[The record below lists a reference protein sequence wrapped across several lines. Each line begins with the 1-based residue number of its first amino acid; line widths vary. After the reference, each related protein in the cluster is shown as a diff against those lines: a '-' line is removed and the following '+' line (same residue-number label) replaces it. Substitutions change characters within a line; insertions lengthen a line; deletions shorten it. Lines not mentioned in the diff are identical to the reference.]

1 MEALRK
7 VKLSELEPTPPSTGS
22 VSLTTPSGPPLPEG
36 MGWALST
43 LMAQTQAR
51 YPNQTLPPGTPDMY
65 LVEWEELALKFG
77 LEAFRDA
84 LSKAIRSSR
93 FFPDPQEIRELLQ
106 AKKREAAAHAE
117 SRKLLRQMDEWKAQ
131 WQRERLEGAA

>member
-7 VKLSELEPTPPSTGS
+7 VKLEELIPTPPSSVS

-65 LVEWEELALKFG
+65 LVEWEELTLKFG
-77 LEAFRDA
+77 LQAFRDA

-93 FFPDPQEIRELLQ
+93 FFPDPQHIRELLL
-106 AKKREAAAHAE
+106 AKKRADSAHAE
-117 SRKLLRQMDEWKAQ
+117 SQKFLRQQDEWKAQ
-131 WQRERLEGAA
+131 WQRERLEDAA